1 VAAAQQLKHQYQQQ
15 HISNMGATE
24 PVEYHGSGSGS
35 GGQWWQQQAAAAAVC
50 ATAAKDLS
58 ENTQQLA

>member
-1 VAAAQQLKHQYQQQ
+1 
-15 HISNMGATE
+15 MGATE